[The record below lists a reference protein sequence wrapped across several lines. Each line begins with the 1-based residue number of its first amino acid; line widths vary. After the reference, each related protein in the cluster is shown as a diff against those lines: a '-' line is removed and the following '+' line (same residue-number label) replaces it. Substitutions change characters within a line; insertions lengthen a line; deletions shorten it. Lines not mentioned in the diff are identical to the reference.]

1 MYFFNRY
8 YWKNEKVMRIEKVTN
23 NKKQYLDLL
32 LLADE
37 QEDMIDKYL
46 ESGDMFALYDDDLK
60 TVCIVVAIDKET
72 CELKNIATYKKY
84 QGKGY
89 ARSLIA
95 FISDYYNN
103 HFKTMLVGTGETPGI
118 LSFYESC
125 GFEKSH
131 FIKNFFTDN
140 YDHPMFEEGI
150 QLIDMVYLKKKL

>member
-1 MYFFNRY
+1 
-8 YWKNEKVMRIEKVTN
+8 MRIEKIIH

-46 ESGDMFALYDDDLK
+46 ENGDMFALFDDHLK
-60 TVCIVVAIDKET
+60 TVCVVVAIDSET
-72 CELKNIATYKKY
+72 CELKNIATYPKY

-89 ARSLIA
+89 AKALIK
-95 FISDYYNN
+95 FISDFYKDKY
-103 HFKTMLVGTGETPGI
+103 KTMLVGTGEVPSI

-131 FIKNFFTDN
+131 CIKNFFTDN
-140 YDHPMFEEGI
+140 YNHPMFEEGI
-150 QLIDMVYLKKKL
+150 QLIDMVYLKKEL

>member
-1 MYFFNRY
+1 
-8 YWKNEKVMRIEKVTN
+8 MRIEKVIN

-37 QEDMIDKYL
+37 QENMIDRYL
-46 ESGDMFALYDDDLK
+46 ETGDMFALYDDDLK
-60 TVCIVVAIDKET
+60 TVCVVVAIDEET

-89 ARSLIA
+89 AKALIK
-95 FISDYYNN
+95 FVSDFYRNDY
-103 HFKTMLVGTGETPGI
+103 KTMIVGTGEVPTI
-118 LSFYESC
+118 LSFYENC

-131 FIKNFFTDN
+131 SIKNFFTDN

-150 QLIDMVYLKKKL
+150 QLVDMVYLKKKL